1 MFRLTLALIFV
12 IMAAIGLIKNENYI
26 MEENDNAF

>member
-1 MFRLTLALIFV
+1 MLRLTLALIFV
-12 IMAAIGLIKNENYI
+12 IKAAIGLIKIDNYI